1 MTTGRPR
8 SFDTDEALEQAMQ
21 QFWRRGYHATT
32 TRDLEA
38 SLGINQSSLYNAFGS
53 KSELADAAIERY
65 QRRLDERLFQPLI
78 DAQDGL
84 AAIDEF
90 FTRIERWLLEDGR
103 GCLMGRLMGEGAARD
118 QRVASRLAIYR
129 DSLAAALAAALT
141 AAAERGEISSRSV
154 DARTD
159 LLVGAVFGLNMAVQA
174 NLAPDAVRAMA
185 EAARAEVADW
195 RAAGAPA

>member
-78 DAQDGL
+78 DARDGL

-118 QRVASRLAIYR
+118 RRVASRLAIYR